1 VAGERILVVGGTGFL
16 GQHIVAELAARG
28 HPVTVLTRSPGA
40 AVPAGVAAVAGD
52 AEVLDEDGFARLL
65 DGCHGVVF
73 AAGRDAAAPPPA
85 PAERWF
91 REGNVAPVAQL
102 AAGAR
107 RAGCRSLVV
116 CGSYLTALDRA
127 HPRVGLVRR
136 HPYIR
141 SRAEQAAAARSGA
154 GNGPAVAVL
163 EIPFVLGATP
173 GRSGA
178 LEPLVPWLRSRW
190 PLVAPP
196 GGTAVVPV
204 RAVAQ
209 AAAHAVEHAAEGDF
223 PLAVENLTWRQ
234 LIARLAEAAGR
245 PAPVRVGPLPRVAL
259 SAPLRGLAPLL
270 RLQGRESGLDPRLAA
285 SVFTAELYVDPG
297 LCREALGVTETDV
310 TEALR
315 ATVGA
320 SQA

>member
-1 VAGERILVVGGTGFL
+1 VAGERVLVVGGTGFL
-16 GQHIVAELAARG
+16 GQHIVAELLGRG

-40 AVPAGVAAVAGD
+40 AVAAGVAAVAGD
-52 AEVLDEDGFARLL
+52 AEALDEDGFARLL

-91 REGNVAPVAQL
+91 REGNVAPVARL

-141 SRAEQAAAARSGA
+141 SRAEQAAAARAGA
-154 GNGPAVAVL
+154 GRGPAVAVL

-190 PLVAPP
+190 PPGARRRSGSARCPGWRSPRRCAAWRHCSVSRAANPASTRGWPP
-196 GGTAVVPV
+196 RSSRRSSTWT
-204 RAVAQ
+204 RA
-209 AAAHAVEHAAEGDF
+209 
-223 PLAVENLTWRQ
+223 R
-234 LIARLAEAAGR
+234 AGR
-245 PAPVRVGPLPRVAL
+245 R
-259 SAPLRGLAPLL
+259 
-270 RLQGRESGLDPRLAA
+270 SG
-285 SVFTAELYVDPG
+285 
-297 LCREALGVTETDV
+297 
-310 TEALR
+310 
-315 ATVGA
+315 
-320 SQA
+320 